1 MQNVRG
7 GIWMTVFEAWLRP
20 LSPHQQVTVFAIAVA
35 VFVFPVIQADY
46 SYYDDASR
54 TLFLGENLWRSQGRL
69 FMELVQTMASFSSH
83 SIDVFPLPLLLVSP
97 VLVAAL
103 VSLCRSCFAHPCLLD
118 TLVVM
123 PVLYTPFI
131 LGILNYQYDGPMVL
145 LGVCCVVFANTF
157 EDGRTWLK
165 WAVTSVLLA
174 LAAGLYQTT
183 LQVFVGLCC
192 IECIRFINE
201 GVAFRTVMRA
211 MLARVIQLLVGVLLY
226 GVTAF
231 HFYTSLRG
239 AVARTDDDWGSLLH
253 SRAEKV
259 FGVLGTFVNDGNR
272 WLFIVAGILVLMGLV
287 RLLWVTASGTRPFAE
302 RGALLLLISVAL
314 FTLVLAV
321 PGPLLI
327 IEDFSLGPRTLIAFS
342 CVTVLAFYLAR
353 DVLRVVHPLLSGLLI
368 IPLFGML
375 SFSYAYGRVLV
386 AQKAFETSIVYS
398 ISHDLSSSA
407 QLRTVED
414 FYLLPSRPYQLWVPG
429 SVAAVMEAMPA
440 VKFMLTVPQMTT
452 PERFAMTGITN
463 VASGWWKE
471 FFTLTQ
477 GVAPTPVVSNRFY
490 DIIRIGDVG
499 FIQLKAPEGS
509 ARYKYREFRVID

>member
-1 MQNVRG
+1 MKA
-7 GIWMTVFEAWLRP
+7 FDAWLRP
-20 LSPHQQVTVFAIAVA
+20 LSPRQQVTVFAIAA
-35 VFVFPVIQADY
+35 AIFVFPIIQADY
-46 SYYDDASR
+46 SYYDDVSR
-54 TLFLGENLWRSQGRL
+54 TLFLGETLWRSQGRL

-83 SIDVFPLPLLLVSP
+83 SIDVFPLPLLLVMP

-103 VSLCRSCFAHPCLLD
+103 VLLCRSYFAQPCLLD

-131 LGILNYQYDGPMVL
+131 LGNLNYQYDGPMVV
-145 LGVCCVVFANTF
+145 LGVCCVVFASTF
-157 EDGRTWLK
+157 EDGRTWVK

-174 LAAGLYQTT
+174 SAAGLYQTT

-201 GVAFRTVMRA
+201 GAALRTVVRA
-211 MLARVIQLLVGVLLY
+211 MLARVIQLTVGVLLY

-239 AVARTDDDWGSLLH
+239 AFAQTDDDWGSLLY

-259 FGVLGTFVNDGNR
+259 LGVIGTFVNDGNR
-272 WLFIVAGILVLMGLV
+272 WLFIAAGCLVLMGLV
-287 RLLWVTASGTRPFAE
+287 RVLWATSSGTRPFAE
-302 RGALLLLISVAL
+302 RGALLLLIAVAL

-321 PGPLLI
+321 PGPLLVI
-327 IEDFSLGPRTLIAFS
+327 QDFALFPRTLIAFS

-398 ISHDLSSSA
+398 ISHDLSSSTE
-407 QLRTVED
+407 LRTVED
-414 FYLLPSRPYQLWVPG
+414 FSLLPSRSYQLWVPG
-429 SVAAVMEAMPA
+429 SVAAVMEVMPA

-463 VASGWWKE
+463 VAGGSWKE

-509 ARYKYREFRVID
+509 DRYKFQW